1 MRIFIS
7 AGEPSGDIH
16 AAELVHALKKRLPE
30 AEFLGFGGE
39 HLESAGVRLLYP
51 LVELAVMWFGR
62 VLLNLHKF
70 IRLANQA
77 EAVFRDDPPDAL
89 IIVDYP
95 GFHWA
100 LAKRAKRHGVPVYYY
115 VPPQLWAWAGW
126 RVEKVRK
133 WVDLLLC
140 SLPFEPDWYRQRGIE
155 GAIDIGHPFFDD
167 DAHRVIDDA
176 FVADR
181 RAESGR
187 LVAILPG
194 SRTQELTRNLPMM
207 LRAAVQLAETH
218 PDVRFAVACLNHRH
232 LQLAEELVAKSGLD
246 RSRIALHAG
255 KTRELIRSA
264 ELAWSVSGSVSLEL
278 LVEAVPTV
286 ILYALR
292 PIELKIARRFMKA
305 KSITLVNLLAD
316 RELMP
321 EYLTDGDAAPDLDRW
336 AALWLDNPARRA
348 EASQSLADLRARVA
362 RPGAPDRAADAI
374 LAALG
379 SRPPHRR
386 SHHRGPHSRRPD
398 RTDNARTI
406 GEAGGNAGSLT
417 KEV

>member
-7 AGEPSGDIH
+7 AGEPSGDLH
-16 AAELVHALKKRLPE
+16 AAELVRELRERLPN

-39 HLESAGVRLLYP
+39 HLERQGVKLLYP

-70 IRLANQA
+70 IGLANRA

-126 RVEKVRK
+126 RVEKVRR

-140 SLPFEPDWYRQRGIE
+140 SLPFEPDWYRARGIE
-155 GAIDIGHPFFDD
+155 GAKYVGHPFFDD
-167 DAHRVIDDA
+167 DAHRTIDSA

-181 RAESGR
+181 RAEPGR

-194 SRTQELTRNLPMM
+194 SRTQELTCNLPMM
-207 LRAAVQLAETH
+207 LKAAALLAESH
-218 PDVRFAVACLNHRH
+218 PDVRFAVACLHDRH
-232 LQLAEELVAKSGLD
+232 KTLAEDLVVQSGLD
-246 RSRIALHAG
+246 RSRIALYSG

-264 ELAWSVSGSVSLEL
+264 DLAWSVSGSVSLEL

-292 PIELKIARRFMKA
+292 RIDLMIARPFIKA
-305 KSITLVNLLAD
+305 KYITLVNLLAD
-316 RELMP
+316 AELMP
-321 EYLTDGDAAPDLDRW
+321 EYLTDGDASPDLARW
-336 AALWLDNPARRA
+336 AARWLDDPGERERAARALA
-348 EASQSLADLRARVA
+348 ELRDRVA
-362 RPGAPDRAADAI
+362 RPGAPSRAADAI
-374 LAALG
+374 VAALKPRTPG
-379 SRPPHRR
+379 GRREPRSKPVPPQVALARPVVQSRQ
-386 SHHRGPHSRRPD
+386 G
-398 RTDNARTI
+398 I
-406 GEAGGNAGSLT
+406 G
-417 KEV
+417 